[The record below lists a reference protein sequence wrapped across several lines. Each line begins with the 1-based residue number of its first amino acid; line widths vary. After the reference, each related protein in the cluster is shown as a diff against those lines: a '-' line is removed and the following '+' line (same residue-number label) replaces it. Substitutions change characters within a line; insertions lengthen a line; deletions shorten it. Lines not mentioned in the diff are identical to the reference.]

1 MSINLAGTCCS
12 GSQAAAPIQAV
23 EGAQLG
29 VERTLK
35 EEWYLP
41 AHSRR

>member
-1 MSINLAGTCCS
+1 MSIILAGTCCS

-23 EGAQLG
+23 EGAQRD
-29 VERTLK
+29 VEGTLK
-35 EEWYLP
+35 EEWYLS